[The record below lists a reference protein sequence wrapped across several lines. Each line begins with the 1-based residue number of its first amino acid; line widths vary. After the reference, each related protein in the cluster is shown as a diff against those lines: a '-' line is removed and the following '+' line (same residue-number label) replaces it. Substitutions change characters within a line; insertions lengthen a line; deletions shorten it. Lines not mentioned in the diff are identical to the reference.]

1 LQLDDAK
8 KNTNP
13 MKADEKKFADDAA
26 QKAVSDMCL
35 LSACLQVPPQLPVGN
50 VRLHAPL

>member
-13 MKADEKKFADDAA
+13 RKADEKKIADEAA
-26 QKAVSDMCL
+26 QKAVSDMYL
-35 LSACLQVPPQLPVGN
+35 LSACLQLPAQLPVGN
-50 VRLHAPL
+50 VHLHAPL